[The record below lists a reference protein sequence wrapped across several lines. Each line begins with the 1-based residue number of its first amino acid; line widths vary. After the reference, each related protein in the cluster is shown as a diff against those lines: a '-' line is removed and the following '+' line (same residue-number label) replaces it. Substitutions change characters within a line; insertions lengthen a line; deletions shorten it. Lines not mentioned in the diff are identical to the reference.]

1 MTTSS
6 KSGLLFDRRRFL
18 GNTAVALAVVALLP
32 AFPGF
37 LMAQDALGAAKA
49 AGQIGER
56 PDGLVGAVPG
66 APAAA
71 QALAEQVNAQRLARY
86 RQIAQSNGTA
96 LDKVQAVAGQQLVER
111 TPPGQFVLTPAGQW
125 QRK

>member
-1 MTTSS
+1 M
-6 KSGLLFDRRRFL
+6 KRLIAPFL
-18 GNTAVALAVVALLP
+18 IALSLAGAPAMAL
-32 AFPGF
+32 
-37 LMAQDALGAAKA
+37 AQDALSAAKA

-71 QALAEQVNAQRLARY
+71 QGLAAEINAQRLARY
-86 RQIAQSNGTA
+86 RDIAQTNGTA
-96 LDKVQAVAGQQLVER
+96 LDKVQAVAGKQLIDL
-111 TPPGQFVLTPAGQW
+111 TPPGQFVMTPAGQW